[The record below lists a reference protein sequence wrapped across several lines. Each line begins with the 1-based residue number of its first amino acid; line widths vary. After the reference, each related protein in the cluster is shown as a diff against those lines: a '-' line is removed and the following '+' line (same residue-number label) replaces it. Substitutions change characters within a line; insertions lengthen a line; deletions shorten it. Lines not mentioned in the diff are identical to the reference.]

1 MRTSEYQKLL
11 LKAAVSM
18 TACDGSV
25 DEAEINE
32 VKLML
37 QNEIYFMGFENENL
51 LDEYLEDIIKSG
63 KKSINYFLDQLGE
76 SDLNTKQE
84 FNLLEVL
91 IRTIESDNKI
101 EENELKFLQLVKSK
115 LNISEED
122 IITQFPKQMKYL
134 IDFNNYG
141 SLREFSEE
149 INIT

>member
-11 LKAAVSM
+11 LKAAISM

-63 KKSINYFLDQLGE
+63 KKSINYFLEQLGE
-76 SDLNTKQE
+76 SDLNTNQE

-91 IRTIESDNKI
+91 IRTIESDDKI
-101 EENELKFLQLVKSK
+101 EENELKFLHLVKSK

-122 IITQFPKQMKYL
+122 IITQFPKHMKYL
-134 IDFNNYG
+134 IDLNNYG

>member
-1 MRTSEYQKLL
+1 
-11 LKAAVSM
+11 
-18 TACDGSV
+18 
-25 DEAEINE
+25 
-32 VKLML
+32 ML

-51 LDEYLEDIIKSG
+51 LNEYLEDIIKSG

-76 SDLNTKQE
+76 SDLNTNQE

-91 IRTIESDNKI
+91 IRTIESDDKI
-101 EENELKFLQLVKSK
+101 EENELKFLHLVKSK

-122 IITQFPKQMKYL
+122 IITKFPMHMKYL
-134 IDFNNYG
+134 IDFNNYS